1 MNWLDIFLL
10 IYLFFEAWKGFK
22 NGLMNELGSI
32 LGIIL
37 GFLLASIT
45 NESLAVFF
53 SPVTGGSLWMSRIVA
68 FLLTFLAVFSLILI
82 LSKIFEGFL
91 KVFALNWLNQI
102 AGAFF
107 NVMKGLLVISVI
119 VNLLLFI
126 DFRSRLIPNHVKEKS
141 LMFEKV
147 SKIAPAVFPT
157 VQIFKHTAE
166 PDDTK

>member
-1 MNWLDIFLL
+1 MNWLDIVLF

-22 NGLMNELGSI
+22 NGLMSELGSI

-37 GFLLASIT
+37 GFLLASTT
-45 NESLAVFF
+45 NEPMSLFL
-53 SPVTGGSLWMSRIVA
+53 SPVTGGSIWLSRIVA

-102 AGAFF
+102 TGAFF
-107 NVMKGLLVISVI
+107 NMMKGLLVLSVV

-141 LMFEKV
+141 LMIEKV

-157 VQIFKHTAE
+157 VQIFKHSAE